1 MKKSLLKALT
11 VMAALTVSSA
21 SWATFVSSTSTDA
34 IPTGALSS
42 DLQGLLNS
50 VTQDGEFYGPTYV
63 YNEANQV
70 VPDQQW
76 TLASSGSGTAILMF
90 EIAGNA
96 NSNTFGVYD
105 LNNTGNTLQLFSGAA
120 SPVTKVAL
128 NLDFNTGELVV
139 VNETSPS
146 NPIVLGT
153 ATFSSGDN
161 FGFYLGTSAGTF
173 YSEVSLNADLS
184 DHMVAYAGDGTEN
197 IDPTGGTRYN
207 PFAAGEFILAWE
219 DLAASSW
226 DQDYNDMVILVESI
240 TPIPEPSVIAL
251 LGLGLLGMGFA
262 HSRKS
267 S

>member
-1 MKKSLLKALT
+1 MKKTLFKTLAML
-11 VMAALTVSSA
+11 AALTASSA
-21 SWATFVSSTSTDA
+21 TWATFVSSTSSD
-34 IPTGALSS
+34 GVGK
-42 DLQGLLNS
+42 DLQSLLNN
-50 VTQDGEFYGPTYV
+50 VTFDGVFGDSTDYV
-63 YNEANQV
+63 YQESNQY

-76 TLASSGSGTAILMF
+76 TLASSGSGTAVLMF

-96 NSNTFGVYD
+96 NTNTFGVYD
-105 LNNTGNTLQLFSGAA
+105 LNNTSNTLQLFSGAM

-128 NLDFNTGELVV
+128 NLDFNTGELVAV
-139 VNETSPS
+139 DETSPS
-146 NPIVLGT
+146 SPVVLGT

-161 FGFYLGTSAGTF
+161 FGFYLGTINGTF
-173 YSEVSLNADLS
+173 YSEVLLNSDQS
-184 DHMVAYAGDGTEN
+184 DHMVAYAGDGSDS

-251 LGLGLLGMGFA
+251 LGLGLLGMGFVR
-262 HSRKS
+262 SRKS
-267 S
+267 